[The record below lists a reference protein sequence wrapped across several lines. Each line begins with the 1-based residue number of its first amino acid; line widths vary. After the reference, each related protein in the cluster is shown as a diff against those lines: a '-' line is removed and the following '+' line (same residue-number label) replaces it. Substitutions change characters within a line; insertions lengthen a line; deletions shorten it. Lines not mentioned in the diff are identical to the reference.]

1 MSFFNPFRKS
11 AEPAPE
17 RTEPVAAAAGVRP
30 ADDRADDPAAEA
42 SPWEVEPQADES
54 APAAGS
60 RPDPFDEVNAALGA
74 AQMSAA
80 GASGL
85 APDAQES
92 APEPA
97 APQPDESPAA
107 PVAPAFAAVPPEPA
121 AYDPYGIA
129 AAQKAQM
136 AEAAEKAQAAEADA
150 PKTAAEPER
159 AKPARGAASIRG
171 VRINPQDQQIEADA
185 VARTVIDTPKPA
197 PEHPEPVRR
206 PELEGA
212 SEEELAARR
221 RTKHRLVGAAAILV
235 AVVAAAPFI
244 LDSGEDISTDGI
256 DPTIPSIAETT
267 TALEVPP
274 VPPARVT
281 TGDHDVAQSSIP
293 SAGQTSQAN
302 LAQDALLAP
311 DSAAAKKEAED
322 AAAAAEKAKAQ
333 AAAKKAEERAK
344 AAAQKSADEKAAQ
357 KTAGIPVP
365 QGSGYYVQVMA
376 TSSAREA
383 ERVVKN
389 LAALGLPAYRQA
401 VERKAATL
409 WRVRVGLYK
418 TKKEAD
424 GVVGTIVLN
433 GVAAEPIVG
442 KQ

>member
-17 RTEPVAAAAGVRP
+17 RTEPVAGRP
-30 ADDRADDPAAEA
+30 TSDPAAEA
-42 SPWEVEPQADES
+42 SPWEA
-54 APAAGS
+54 APAADV

-74 AQMSAA
+74 AQMNAA
-80 GASGL
+80 GEAVKED
-85 APDAQES
+85 APEAAES
-92 APEPA
+92 AVSSTP
-97 APQPDESPAA
+97 APQASQASA
-107 PVAPAFAAVPPEPA
+107 APAFAAVPPEPA

-136 AEAAEKAQAAEADA
+136 DEEAAKAQAESAPAEANA
-150 PKTAAEPER
+150 PDEAGMEEPAPEP
-159 AKPARGAASIRG
+159 AKPARAQSSIRG
-171 VRINPQDQQIEADA
+171 VRINPQDEQIEADA

-206 PELEGA
+206 PELDGV

-256 DPTIPSIAETT
+256 DPTIPSVAETT
-267 TALEVPP
+267 TALVVPP

-293 SAGQTSQAN
+293 SEGQTSQAN

-311 DSAAAKKEAED
+311 DTAAAKKEAAD

-333 AAAKKAEERAK
+333 AAAAKKAEERAK
-344 AAAQKSADEKAAQ
+344 ADAQKSADEKAAQ

-365 QGSGYYVQVMA
+365 QGSGFYVQVMA

-389 LAALGLPAYRQA
+389 LAALGLPAYRQS

-442 KQ
+442 RQ